1 MNESAPRSHLQKKL
15 RISVDKLY
23 VGGEELLTEIEEG
36 LNTARI
42 EKPRVGFQGTAGS
55 FGEQAALEYFE
66 SGYSELKKYQGFDDV
81 LAAVA
86 EGEIDYGVLPVENST
101 AGDVLEVSDLIVRYN
116 LYIVGEHTLRIRHN
130 LLALPEAELSD
141 ITQVYS
147 HIQALNQCR
156 QYLKQHPEIEAV
168 PYANTA
174 LAAEYVAGKGDI
186 HLASIGSIRC
196 SELYNLK
203 VLASDIQSVRNNFTR
218 FIIIAKHMELSAD
231 CSKISIA
238 FSTAHSSGSLHSVLS
253 HFAYNG
259 LNLVKI
265 QSRPRLDEPWEYLF
279 FVDIEGN
286 LEDANVLIAL
296 GRVRAQSSVFKLL
309 GNYAHCEQ

>member
-1 MNESAPRSHLQKKL
+1 MTSPRTHLQKQL

-36 LNTARI
+36 LNTCRI
-42 EKPRVGFQGTAGS
+42 ENPRVGFQGTTGS
-55 FGEQAALEYFE
+55 FGEQAALEYFS
-66 SGYSELKKYQGFDDV
+66 SGYAEMKNYRGFDDV
-81 LAAVA
+81 LSAVA
-86 EGEIDYGVLPVENST
+86 SGEVDYGVLPIENST
-101 AGDVLEVSDLIVRYN
+101 AGDVLEVSDLIVQYN

-130 LLALPEAELSD
+130 LLALPDAKLSD

-156 QYLKQHPEIEAV
+156 QFIREHPGLEDV

-174 LAAEYVAGKGDI
+174 LAAEYISRKGDKS
-186 HLASIGSIRC
+186 LASIGSIRC

-203 VLASDIQSVRNNFTR
+203 VLASDIQTVKNNFTR
-218 FIIIAKHMELSAD
+218 FIIIAKHMVLSPE
-231 CSKISIA
+231 CNKISIA

-286 LEDANVLIAL
+286 VEDANVLIAL
-296 GRVRAQSSVFKLL
+296 GRVRAQSSFFKLL
-309 GNYAHCEQ
+309 GNYIHHGE

>member
-1 MNESAPRSHLQKKL
+1 MSTAPVNNHLQKKL

-23 VGGEELLTEIEEG
+23 VGGEEFLAEIEEG
-36 LNTARI
+36 LNTKRVQQ
-42 EKPRVGFQGTAGS
+42 PRVGFQGTAGS
-55 FGEQAALEYFE
+55 FGEQAAREFFHDAE
-66 SGYSELKKYQGFDDV
+66 AELKNYHAFDDV
-81 LAAVA
+81 LSAVA
-86 EGEIDYGVLPVENST
+86 NGDVDYGVLPIENST
-101 AGDVLEVSDLIVRYN
+101 AGDVLEVSDLIIRYN
-116 LYIVGEHTLRIRHN
+116 LYIVGEHTLRVRHN
-130 LLALPEAELSD
+130 LLALPDAELSD
-141 ITQVYS
+141 ITHVYS
-147 HIQALNQCR
+147 HIQALNQCH
-156 QYLKQHPEIEAV
+156 QYLKKHENIESI

-174 LAAEYVAGKGDI
+174 LAAEYVAAKGDI
-186 HLASIGSIRC
+186 HSASIGSIRC

-203 VLASDIQSVRNNFTR
+203 VLASDIQTVKNNFTR
-218 FIIIAKHMELSAD
+218 FIIIAKHMELTD
-231 CSKISIA
+231 TCNKISIV

-296 GRVRAQSSVFKLL
+296 GRVRAQSSFFKVL
-309 GNYAHCEQ
+309 GNYTCHTQ

>member
-1 MNESAPRSHLQKKL
+1 MTEVSHHHLQKKL

-23 VGGEELLTEIEEG
+23 VGGEEFLAEIEEG
-36 LNTARI
+36 LNTTRI
-42 EKPRVGFQGTAGS
+42 RNPVVGFQGTAGS
-55 FGEQAALEYFE
+55 FGEQAALEYFHD
-66 SGYSELKKYQGFDDV
+66 GYAELKHYPAFEDV
-81 LAAVA
+81 LSAVSA
-86 EGEIDYGVLPVENST
+86 GEIDYGVLPMENST

-116 LYIVGEHTLRIRHN
+116 LYIVGEHTLRVRHN

-156 QYLKQHPEIEAV
+156 QYLKTQENIESVA
-168 PYANTA
+168 YANTA
-174 LAAEYVAGKGDI
+174 LAAEYVAKTGDI

-203 VLASDIQSVRNNFTR
+203 VLASDIQTVKNNFTR
-218 FIIIAKHMELSAD
+218 FIIIAKHMELAPS
-231 CSKISIA
+231 CNKISIA

-286 LEDANVLIAL
+286 VEDASVLIAL
-296 GRVRAQSSVFKLL
+296 GRVRAQSSFFKLL
-309 GNYAHCEQ
+309 GNYTCHIL

>member
-1 MNESAPRSHLQKKL
+1 MNDSAPHTHLQKKL

-23 VGGEELLTEIEEG
+23 VGGEELLNEIEEG
-36 LNTARI
+36 LNTVRI

-55 FGEQAALEYFE
+55 FGEQAALEYFG
-66 SGYSELKKYQGFDDV
+66 SGCAELKKYRGFDDV

-130 LLALPEAELSD
+130 LLGLPDAEISD

-156 QYLKQHPEIEAV
+156 QYLKKHPGIEDI

-174 LAAEYVAGKGDI
+174 LAAEYVAKKGDI

-203 VLASDIQSVRNNFTR
+203 VLASDIQTVKNNFTR
-218 FIIIAKHMELSAD
+218 FIIIAKHMELSAS
-231 CSKISIA
+231 CNKISIA

-296 GRVRAQSSVFKLL
+296 GRVRSQSSFFKLL
-309 GNYAHCEQ
+309 GNYIHHEQ

>member
-1 MNESAPRSHLQKKL
+1 MNESSPHIHLQKTL

-23 VGGEELLTEIEEG
+23 VGGEELLSEIEEG
-36 LNTARI
+36 LNTCRI

-55 FGEQAALEYFE
+55 FGEQAAREYFQNE
-66 SGYSELKKYQGFDDV
+66 DAELKNYRSFEDV
-81 LAAVA
+81 LSAVA
-86 EGEIDYGVLPVENST
+86 AGEVDYGVLPIENST

-116 LYIVGEHTLRIRHN
+116 LYVTGEHTLRIRHN
-130 LLALPEAELSD
+130 LLALPGAQLAD

-156 QYLKQHPEIEAV
+156 QFLKEHDGIEDI

-174 LAAEYVAGKGDI
+174 LAAEYIARKGDI
-186 HLASIGSIRC
+186 HLASIGSMRC
-196 SELYNLK
+196 SELYNLT
-203 VLASDIQSVRNNFTR
+203 VLASDIQTVKNNFTR
-218 FIIIAKHMELSAD
+218 FIIIAKHMELSTD
-231 CSKISIA
+231 CNKISIA
-238 FSTAHSSGSLHSVLS
+238 FSTAHSSGSLHSILS

-296 GRVRAQSSVFKLL
+296 GRVRAQSSFFKLL
-309 GNYAHCEQ
+309 GNYIRHGQ

>member
-1 MNESAPRSHLQKKL
+1 MNGSVLHAHLQKKL

-23 VGGEELLTEIEEG
+23 VGGEEFLAEIEEG
-36 LNTARI
+36 LNTCRI
-42 EKPRVGFQGTAGS
+42 DNPRVGFQGTAGS
-55 FGEQAALEYFE
+55 FGEQAALEYFS
-66 SGYSELKKYQGFDDV
+66 SGYASLVKYQGFDDV
-81 LAAVA
+81 LSAVA
-86 EGEIDYGVLPVENST
+86 NGEIDYGVLPVENST

-116 LYIVGEHTLRIRHN
+116 LYVVGEHTLRICHN
-130 LLALPEAELSD
+130 LLALPGAEVSD

-147 HIQALNQCR
+147 HIQAFNQCR
-156 QYLKQHPEIEAV
+156 KYLKQHPEMAEV

-174 LAAEYVAGKGDI
+174 LAAEYVAGRGDI
-186 HLASIGSIRC
+186 HAASIGSSRC
-196 SELYNLK
+196 CELYNLQI
-203 VLASDIQSVRNNFTR
+203 LASDIQTVKNNFTR
-218 FIIIAKHMELSAD
+218 FIIIARHMELSVS
-231 CSKISIA
+231 CNKISVA
-238 FSTAHSSGSLHSVLS
+238 FSTAHSSGSLYSVLS

-296 GRVRAQSSVFKLL
+296 GRVRAQCSFFKLL
-309 GNYAHCEQ
+309 GNYVHHGQ